1 MRYKDRVEMDL
12 DIIERHLQRCK
23 HSVDSRNIVDI
34 GQQLVA
40 IEKNVDNI
48 RNMIDLEDDE

>member
-12 DIIERHLQRCK
+12 YIIERHLQRCK
-23 HSVDSRNIVDI
+23 DSVDARNIVDI

>member
-23 HSVDSRNIVDI
+23 DSVDSRNIVDI

>member
-1 MRYKDRVEMDL
+1 MRYKDRVEIDL
-12 DIIERHLQRCK
+12 DIIERHLKRFK
-23 HSVDSRNIVDI
+23 DSVDARNIVDI

>member
-12 DIIERHLQRCK
+12 DIIERHLERCK
-23 HSVDSRNIVDI
+23 DSVDAKNLADI
-34 GQQLVA
+34 AQQLVA

>member
-23 HSVDSRNIVDI
+23 DSVDARNIVDI

-40 IEKNVDNI
+40 IEKNFDNI

>member
-12 DIIERHLQRCK
+12 DIIERHLERCK
-23 HSVDSRNIVDI
+23 DSVDAKNLADI
-34 GQQLVA
+34 AQQLVA
-40 IEKNVDNI
+40 IERNLDNI

>member
-12 DIIERHLQRCK
+12 DIIERHLERCK
-23 HSVDSRNIVDI
+23 DSVDAKNIADI
-34 GQQLVA
+34 AQQLVA
-40 IEKNVDNI
+40 IERNLYNI

>member
-12 DIIERHLQRCK
+12 DIIERHLERCK
-23 HSVDSRNIVDI
+23 DSVDAKNIADI
-34 GQQLVA
+34 AQQLVA
-40 IEKNVDNI
+40 IERNVDNI

>member
-12 DIIERHLQRCK
+12 DIIERHLQRAK
-23 HSVDSRNIVDI
+23 DSVDAKNIADI
-34 GQQLVA
+34 AQQLVA

-48 RNMIDLEDDE
+48 RNMIDLEDDG

>member
-12 DIIERHLQRCK
+12 DIIERHIERCK
-23 HSVDSRNIVDI
+23 NSIDAKNIADI
-34 GQQLVA
+34 AQQLVA
-40 IEKNVDNI
+40 IERNLDNI

>member
-12 DIIERHLQRCK
+12 DIIERHLERCK
-23 HSVDSRNIVDI
+23 DSVDAKNLADI
-34 GQQLVA
+34 AQQLVA

-48 RNMIDLEDDE
+48 RNMIDLEDDG

>member
-12 DIIERHLQRCK
+12 DIIERHLQLCK
-23 HSVDSRNIVDI
+23 DSVDARNIVDI

>member
-23 HSVDSRNIVDI
+23 DSVDARNIVYI